1 MRAETKTMPS
11 VLMVEDSM
19 LLRAANKSIL
29 TRAGYTVLTAGDGEE
44 ALHLVR
50 QHRPDLVILDL
61 MLPKLGGDLVLQALR
76 KDATTARIPVIVLTS
91 LSQMNEQRL
100 LQAGASAF
108 LEKARLLD
116 KPRDLLDTVEQVL
129 KPRSDGRDG
138 AQEGEIWKH
147 CLS

>member
-129 KPRSDGRDG
+129 KQRSDGRDG
-138 AQEGEIWKH
+138 ALRGEIWKH
-147 CLS
+147 CLY

>member
-108 LEKARLLD
+108 LEKDRLLD
-116 KPRDLLDTVEQVL
+116 NPRSLLDTVAQVL
-129 KPRSDGRDG
+129 NPS
-138 AQEGEIWKH
+138 A
-147 CLS
+147 CTATM